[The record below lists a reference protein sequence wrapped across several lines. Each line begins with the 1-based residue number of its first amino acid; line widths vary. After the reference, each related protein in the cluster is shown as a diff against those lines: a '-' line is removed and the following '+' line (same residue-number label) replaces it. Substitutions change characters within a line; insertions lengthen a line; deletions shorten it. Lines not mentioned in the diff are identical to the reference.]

1 MAEQF
6 EVTQQE
12 KEYRPTQA
20 TDFVREFDAH
30 IAERDAM
37 NKPYEASLIARSEQM
52 VTDANKQVREM
63 EQLAK
68 LSNSLMNK
76 LTDMQKEANKEQY
89 AQGLADAL
97 MDGPDLVGQQELEQE
112 ESALVAG
119 QKVATD
125 TSQKYLAEGGTESNA
140 REIRNT
146 GGWYGYGRFV
156 GQLQM
161 LGDNYGMALEEAKG
175 NFTISIDGR
184 ELGYDQL
191 TTKDEYN
198 TWQRAFNKEYL
209 KGVPRTNGDVVE
221 KYTLRTM
228 RAQANADRA
237 QWIKEYNENRLAEE
251 KEERQTAFIADI
263 RRGDAGIAERYFATA
278 PGTFREKRDEM
289 EANLLLAID
298 TNQMT
303 PDQALNFYETQT
315 IVKDGKRQTMAEA
328 FPLQYELFSDEVA
341 KARTKEDN
349 EYVAD
354 RTSKARELERELANG
369 PPLSNQQV
377 AALMTSPAYIDNP
390 SAQQILQNHITRE
403 ESEDIGSKAYLDDLY
418 RSGDLTPEVLQRFNH
433 DIRQQYASKAQ
444 ETATIAGE
452 YDSKIGDQDAHGAT
466 IVSLDQ
472 TIGDTP
478 NQNHPDYRR
487 IFRNAQSIHKEA
499 YAQARRAGKTHDEAM
514 IYAKQQL
521 DNQVSIKTGG
531 TGAPSLLDAK
541 PEPITLGSKVKT
553 TLQYVKTNDNSFNVK
568 LPNINTELNQAVEF
582 LRTGRGS
589 MPGFFS
595 ALAAGRGFSAEDLV
609 LKQADL
615 HGIDVQ
621 DIKDRA
627 TPYKQ
632 GKVKMRPEL
641 QRLMTVAPN
650 KQTYA
655 QATTRAVLGGDD
667 TKFFLDQ
674 VASVEST
681 SMGGYDAYNLGGSNG
696 GHTAHGSGN
705 SAKDGRFGKPISQLT
720 IGEIK
725 RLHAAGQ
732 LHAAGRYQFIGTTF
746 AEVAPLTGLPDSQ
759 VFDAKTQDLF
769 AITRLVQRASWS
781 ADLRTGLR
789 SEWIGLNYLK
799 GPTYERVLQAARAIV
814 AENK

>member
-68 LSNSLMNK
+68 LSNSLMDK
-76 LTDMQKEANKEQY
+76 LVDMQKKANEEQY

-175 NFTISIDGR
+175 SFTISIDGR
-184 ELGYDQL
+184 ELGYEQL

-263 RRGDAGIAERYFATA
+263 RRGDTGIAERYFATA
-278 PGTFREKRDEM
+278 PGSFREKRDEM

-349 EYVAD
+349 EYVANL
-354 RTSKARELERELANG
+354 TSDARELQRELANG
-369 PPLSNQQV
+369 PPLNDQQI
-377 AALMTSPAYIDNP
+377 AALQTSPRYRNNHA
-390 SAQQILQNHITRE
+390 AQQILQNHITRE
-403 ESEDIGSKAYLDDLY
+403 ESEDIGSRAYLDDLY
-418 RSGDLTPEVLQRFNH
+418 RSGDLTPDVLQRFNH
-433 DIRQQYASKAQ
+433 EIQQEYASKAN
-444 ETATIAGE
+444 ETASIAGE
-452 YDSKIGDQDAHGAT
+452 YDSKIGDQDAHGAA
-466 IVSLDQ
+466 IVALDYQ
-472 TIGDTP
+472 RGEVP
-478 NQNHPDYRR
+478 NQNDPDYRR
-487 IFRNAQSIHKEA
+487 VFRRAQGVHKSA
-499 YAQARRAGKTHDEAM
+499 YAEARRAGKTHEEAM
-514 IYAKQQL
+514 TYAKQQVERVVEKNPL
-521 DNQVSIKTGG
+521 
-531 TGAPSLLDAK
+531 SLTEKEA
-541 PEPITLGSKVKT
+541 PITLTGKVAAARKFAKNNG
-553 TLQYVKTNDNSFNVK
+553 QGFNAKIPNSQ
-568 LPNINTELNQAVEF
+568 TQLNEAVEY
-582 LRTGRGS
+582 LRTGRGT
-589 MPGFFS
+589 MPGFYS
-595 ALAAGRGFSAEDLV
+595 ALAAGHPYSAEDLV
-609 LKQADL
+609 LKQAEL

-621 DIKDRA
+621 DIKERA

-632 GKVKMRPEL
+632 GKVKLRPEL

-650 KQTYA
+650 RQTYA

-705 SAKDGRFGKPISQLT
+705 SAKDGRFGKPVSQLT

-732 LHAAGRYQFIGTTF
+732 AHAMGRYQFIASTF

-769 AITRLVQRASWS
+769 AITRLIQRASWGN
-781 ADLRTGLR
+781 LRTGLR
-789 SEWIGLNYLK
+789 SEWIGLNYIK